1 MKRALG
7 DHPEKGGA
15 VTVKSGRYGH
25 YVSHDGLNAAIP
37 KDAAPEAITLAEAL
51 PLLAAR
57 AVLNGGAA
65 PRPRVAKEKP
75 TIRAMPEKEDGS
87 PEKKFAEKLQAAI
100 EHLLE
105 TELEPKDANAA
116 IANGV
121 RLLMAQL
128 KIAGGDGG
136 EWWGEKENDDGRN
149 D

>member
-1 MKRALG
+1 MERALG

-37 KDAAPEAITLAEAL
+37 KDAAPEEITLWDAIH
-51 PLLAAR
+51 LLDER
-57 AVLNGGAA
+57 AGLNGVAK
-65 PRPRVAKEKP
+65 PRARVAKEKP
-75 TIRAMPEKEDGS
+75 TVRAMPEKEDGT
-87 PEKKFAEKLQAAI
+87 PEKKFADKLQSAI

-105 TELEPKDANAA
+105 MNLEPKDANAA

-128 KIAGGDGG
+128 KMAGDDGDGF
-136 EWWGEKENDDGRN
+136 WGND
-149 D
+149 

>member
-1 MKRALG
+1 MERALG
-7 DHPEKGGA
+7 DHPDKGGA

-57 AVLNGGAA
+57 ALLNGGAK
-65 PRPRVAKEKP
+65 PRRVTKERP
-75 TIRAMPEKEDGS
+75 TVRAMPEKEEGS
-87 PEKKFAEKLQAAI
+87 PEKKFADKLQSAI

-105 TELEPKDANAA
+105 IDLEPKDANAA

-128 KIAGGDGG
+128 KMAGDEGDGF
-136 EWWGEKENDDGRN
+136 WGND
-149 D
+149 